1 MAEKNAIVVR
11 LATAL
16 CPPDLPK
23 SLHLAVH
30 EHRLNT
36 PMGMRHSKAIW
47 SLIAVWTRTVFRRNC
62 LAERSDIASRA
73 FLRNSIELHAGPPRP
88 RPARPSAS
96 YPQGR
101 SRYARLPRSH
111 PPANR
116 SGICRCSIPDRR
128 SRRYWTL
135 TIAESAPVNK
145 YEAGLDRDQ
154 RDLLRLAES

>member
-1 MAEKNAIVVR
+1 MTGVAEKNAIVVR

-47 SLIAVWTRTVFRRNC
+47 SLIAVWPRMAFRGNS

-73 FLRNSIELHAGPPRP
+73 FLRNSIEPTPIRPGIGQALCVLSDNDAADKHAFR
-88 RPARPSAS
+88 ARIS
-96 YPQGR
+96 PQTGQGF
-101 SRYARLPRSH
+101 AV
-111 PPANR
+111 A
-116 SGICRCSIPDRR
+116 
-128 SRRYWTL
+128 
-135 TIAESAPVNK
+135 
-145 YEAGLDRDQ
+145 Q
-154 RDLLRLAES
+154 